1 MVSTE
6 MYTSAD
12 ESIHTQPCH
21 RREEG
26 GKFPLVQ
33 RRPLFST
40 SGPRVS
46 HQDTNSLYREGNL
59 PCGNSHFLW
68 RTVHAGLTSV
78 SKNPPHH
85 PHASE
90 DSFALWMA
98 AATPGLIQTLSP
110 SLKNARD
117 QPRRQSP
124 STNIDI
130 QAVIQ
135 DFSCPASRPSEAA
148 FQLSLGEHS
157 LTLSVDVL
165 L

>member
-12 ESIHTQPCH
+12 ESIHTPPVTV
-21 RREEG
+21 REEG

-40 SGPRVS
+40 SGHTGFSPRYQFIVQGETYS
-46 HQDTNSLYREGNL
+46 MWKFR
-59 PCGNSHFLW
+59 FLW

-90 DSFALWMA
+90 DSFALWMT
-98 AATPGLIQTLSP
+98 AATPGLIKLS
-110 SLKNARD
+110 A
-117 QPRRQSP
+117 Q
-124 STNIDI
+124 
-130 QAVIQ
+130 V
-135 DFSCPASRPSEAA
+135 
-148 FQLSLGEHS
+148 
-157 LTLSVDVL
+157 
-165 L
+165 